1 MSEVL
6 EKVLDTAHGNTRL
19 SSELKSHKNIHVNHS
34 YTLLELSE
42 GYAKTSIN
50 SQKSESVDGEN
61 TIYDG
66 SIFSAANFCAMA
78 AVNEPQ
84 TFLISANI
92 DFLNQVSKDDEEV
105 IFEAHA
111 SNNLSGKK
119 QIDVQGKINDIV
131 IFKGDFV
138 ALKLDNNSII
148 KTTK

>member
-6 EKVLDTAHGNTRL
+6 DKVLDTDNNDALL

-34 YTLLELSE
+34 YKLLELSE
-42 GYAKTSIN
+42 GYAKTSID
-50 SQKSESVDGEN
+50 SQKSETVDGED
-61 TIYDG
+61 TLYDG

-78 AVNEPQ
+78 AVNEPH

-92 DFLNQVSKDDEEV
+92 DFFNQVNKKDEEV

-111 SNNLSGKK
+111 SSNLSGKK
-119 QIDVQGKINDIV
+119 QIDVQGKVNDIT
-131 IFKGDFV
+131 IFRGEFV

-148 KTTK
+148 KSTK

>member
-1 MSEVL
+1 MSDILEV
-6 EKVLDTAHGNTRL
+6 EKDDLALAG
-19 SSELKSHKNIHVNHS
+19 ELKTHKNIHTNHS
-34 YTLLELSE
+34 YKLIELSD

-50 SQKSESVDGEN
+50 SKKTETVDKEN
-61 TIYDG
+61 IIYDG

-78 AVNEPQ
+78 AVNEPH

-92 DFLNQVSKDDEEV
+92 DFLNQVNKEDEEV

-111 SNNLSGKK
+111 SSNLSGKK
-119 QIDVQGKINDIV
+119 QIDVQGKVNDIV